1 MRGKPLLLAFGS
13 LTCPQFR
20 NGAPLLNELNERYG
34 RRITFL
40 MVYIREAHPR
50 DGSSPL
56 PVNERLGMS
65 LAEPRSLEER
75 AGNATLCRQRL
86 SIPYEAVLD
95 GMEGEVEK
103 AFAAFPSRAYVIDR
117 EGTVTFSMALD
128 EQRLRPEALQTAL
141 EAVLR

>member
-1 MRGKPLLLAFGS
+1 MLLAFGS

-20 NGAPLLNELNERYG
+20 HGVPLLNELHDRYG
-34 RRITFL
+34 RGVTFL
-40 MVYIREAHPR
+40 MVYIHEAHPR

-75 AGNATLCRQRL
+75 AGNAALCRQRL

-95 GMEGEVEK
+95 GMEGEAEK

-128 EQRLRPEALQTAL
+128 EQRLRPEALHTAL